1 MAMVAHGL
9 STGALFIVA
18 GSLQER
24 LHTRDMR
31 RMGGLWSVTPK
42 LARIT
47 LVFAMASLGLPGLAN
62 FVGEFLVLLGTYR
75 ASMPLAV
82 LATIGIVGAALYSL
96 ILIQRTFHGPNTEKW
111 QVPDLSRISMAT
123 LGVMMLLNV
132 WLGVYP
138 QPVLNTARPALIGIQ
153 RIASD
158 HQQTSLDEP
167 PLPDTNSTLGAQ
179 E

>member
-1 MAMVAHGL
+1 
-9 STGALFIVA
+9 
-18 GSLQER
+18 
-24 LHTRDMR
+24 MR
-31 RMGGLWSVTPK
+31 RMGGLWTVTPK

-62 FVGEFLVLLGTYR
+62 FIGEFLVLLGTYR

-96 ILIQRTFHGPNTEKW
+96 IMIQRTFHGPNTEKW
-111 QVPDLSRISMAT
+111 QVPDLSRISVAT
-123 LGVMMLLNV
+123 LGVMMVLNV

-153 RIASD
+153 RIAADHTQASRDNPVLSD
-158 HQQTSLDEP
+158 QDSA
-167 PLPDTNSTLGAQ
+167 LGTQ
-179 E
+179 D